1 MEDGEN
7 EGGKC
12 LSDDGGMTT
21 TRHPDDNQSTTRRL
35 QNGNHFPPKDSIG
48 EYSIVKASRAEAP
61 AAAADAD
68 ALLNQLHSFSK
79 LDELQ
84 ISFCRDFIKWI
95 EKAETEIDVFG
106 YLNFVHAK
114 TAKKNP
120 KSFLRLFITLAMKS
134 DVLNEY
140 LSANPKVK
148 SIKYIN
154 CPACGSLIL
163 ENKTCEYCELEV
175 AQRNNPDDVRFHAGW
190 HNLTESEK
198 AEYNE
203 TMQQIVAMPILL
215 QNERDIA
222 ELKLKQKFNLC
233 D

>member
-1 MEDGEN
+1 MLLGQKSRDDLNKHATDVFMRSETVNKVKLRRQFYDDLYDKFNLPVSIAE
-7 EGGKC
+7 EMITFKKDIKEFSTIEVFWVMWFLDRKC
-12 LSDDGGMTT
+12 LSKYFT
-21 TRHPDDNQSTTRRL
+21 
-35 QNGNHFPPKDSIG
+35 
-48 EYSIVKASRAEAP
+48 
-61 AAAADAD
+61 
-68 ALLNQLHSFSK
+68 
-79 LDELQ
+79 
-84 ISFCRDFIKWI
+84 
-95 EKAETEIDVFG
+95 ETEIDVFG